1 MLLWG
6 FVAIIV
12 GGRLG
17 HCLLYEPGF
26 YLSHPL
32 EILNLSRGGVSSH
45 GATVG
50 IFLCCMLYARSY
62 RYSMIE
68 IGDRMS
74 FSVMFGASL
83 IRFGNFFNS
92 EIVGREWLGAWAVK
106 FPRYSERV
114 QAGWERLNG
123 PLDWTAQPLP
133 RHPVQLYEAFGI
145 LAVFAVLLVID
156 RRLGED
162 RPRGLLAGVFC
173 GLYFI
178 VRFNVEFLKEYLR
191 FAEAVPDP
199 AEQVIRMLPTAG
211 FTMGQY
217 LSIPFIVVGIAIA
230 AWSLRT
236 RLPAGQLSEYD
247 REEDEE

>member
-1 MLLWG
+1 MK
-6 FVAIIV
+6 
-12 GGRLG
+12 
-17 HCLLYEPGF
+17 
-26 YLSHPL
+26 SQ
-32 EILNLSRGGVSSH
+32 
-45 GATVG
+45 GA
-50 IFLCCMLYARSY
+50 
-62 RYSMIE
+62 
-68 IGDRMS
+68 
-74 FSVMFGASL
+74 
-83 IRFGNFFNS
+83 
-92 EIVGREWLGAWAVK
+92 
-106 FPRYSERV
+106 
-114 QAGWERLNG
+114 
-123 PLDWTAQPLP
+123 
-133 RHPVQLYEAFGI
+133 
-145 LAVFAVLLVID
+145 D

-236 RLPAGQLSEYD
+236 RLPAGQHSEYD